1 MSKENENTDDR
12 DKFGNLLEIA
22 ITYRVHITNDD
33 LKKKNKNKKKNTS
46 SKKKKDK

>member
-22 ITYRVHITNDD
+22 ITYNVHITNDD
-33 LKKKNKNKKKNTS
+33 LKKKNKKKNTS

>member
-33 LKKKNKNKKKNTS
+33 LKKKNKKKNTS